1 MYKSLPTYCQSRNGS
16 PRTGGAEASCWL
28 RTEEDSQGQAQL
40 GGLKTVTEEMVCWRQ
55 LLVGTAER
63 QPRGGAERER
73 DSALLS
79 LGFQC
84 TKTLH
89 LK

>member
-1 MYKSLPTYCQSRNGS
+1 
-16 PRTGGAEASCWL
+16 
-28 RTEEDSQGQAQL
+28 
-40 GGLKTVTEEMVCWRQ
+40 MVCWRQ